1 MAIKD
6 GKIYLGVG
14 SQCVDYFLLDSLYH
28 IHQHENWRCPQTGMN
43 LKVAPAHKVAMKD
56 DNWCQNLFNLLVRIL
71 LI

>member
-28 IHQHENWRCPQTGMN
+28 IHQHEN
-43 LKVAPAHKVAMKD
+43 
-56 DNWCQNLFNLLVRIL
+56 
-71 LI
+71 